1 MPVDKWAWINYQTE
15 VSLDAPQYACKVL
28 SAGAILIALDIIKN
42 KLKDHLSPTEAIKE
56 YEERVSKLFGAFEK
70 EFGQTACQTLLG
82 FDTMKFEE
90 YPADKQ
96 DYIAKGTW
104 MKYCCEYIEFI
115 VKTLCQENQ
124 KPINSSEGGDVRKES
139 ERGKR

>member
-28 SAGAILIALDIIKN
+28 SAGAILIALDIIKH
-42 KLKDHLSPTEAIKE
+42 KLNGPLSSEEGLKE
-56 YEERVSKLFGAFEK
+56 YDERVSKLFGAFEK
-70 EFGQTACQTLLG
+70 EFGQTACQSLLG

-90 YPADKQ
+90 YPPDKQ

-104 MKYCCEYIEFI
+104 MKYCCQYIEFI
-115 VKTLCQENQ
+115 VKTLCQEDQ
-124 KPINSSEGGDVRKES
+124 KPISSSEGGDAWEKN
-139 ERGKR
+139 KR